1 MGRETFLFWRLAYFL
16 IDECGYRLINLND
29 AQTGMWLENRENKN
43 ATYIRLI
50 RTDLAW
56 ANPFIRDQQRAAS
69 QAEELRKQLFRRS
82 LNALNIYVTANA
94 PIDAEQISH
103 EENVSVVGKTNVST
117 ILLTRENYNSSI
129 KKVAET
135 LNTNIDF
142 LLKDEYE
149 EAEIF
154 VIRQGAIKKAASK
167 DGEDERKL
175 FEFTKPRFT
184 YFFMVFQVLIFLM
197 MEASGGTTNTE
208 TLIKYGAKYNPLIL
222 NGEWWRFV
230 TPMFIHIGFIH
241 LAMNT
246 LALYYL
252 GTAVEKMFGHS
263 RFVFIYLF
271 SGFMGTLASFVFSP
285 SLSAGASGAIFGCF
299 GALLYLGFS
308 YPQIFFRTMGMDVIT
323 VIIINLI
330 FGFTT
335 TGIDNAGH
343 IGGLIGGFLATGS
356 VHFPRK
362 QKHKNQLVFLLSA
375 IMIVGGLFYTGYH
388 HN

>member
-1 MGRETFLFWRLAYFL
+1 
-16 IDECGYRLINLND
+16 
-29 AQTGMWLENRENKN
+29 
-43 ATYIRLI
+43 
-50 RTDLAW
+50 
-56 ANPFIRDQQRAAS
+56 
-69 QAEELRKQLFRRS
+69 
-82 LNALNIYVTANA
+82 
-94 PIDAEQISH
+94 
-103 EENVSVVGKTNVST
+103 
-117 ILLTRENYNSSI
+117 
-129 KKVAET
+129 
-135 LNTNIDF
+135 
-142 LLKDEYE
+142 
-149 EAEIF
+149 
-154 VIRQGAIKKAASK
+154 
-167 DGEDERKL
+167 
-175 FEFTKPRFT
+175 
-184 YFFMVFQVLIFLM
+184 